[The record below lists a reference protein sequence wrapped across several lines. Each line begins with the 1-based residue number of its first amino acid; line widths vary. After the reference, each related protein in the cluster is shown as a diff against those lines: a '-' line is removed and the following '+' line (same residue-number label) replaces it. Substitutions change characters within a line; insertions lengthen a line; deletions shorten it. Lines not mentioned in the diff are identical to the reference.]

1 MMYSPMVLFPEASYY
16 QFLAPPKPL
25 SSLFFLY
32 PLSACAH
39 LCPTL
44 CDPLDCSPPGFSV
57 HGVFK
62 ARILEWVSIS
72 YSRGSSRPREQAHV
86 SMSPVLAGGFFT
98 TSTTHKT
105 YVHFNSHTTA
115 CPTRRFR
122 LFCHLGAF
130 LRPLS
135 KAAQTDRRKGCIFGD
150 KQGCLLTQLPLV
162 VIL

>member
-86 SMSPVLAGGFFT
+86 SMSLVLAGGFFT

-105 YVHFNSHTTA
+105 PIHFNSHTTA